1 MSPVTFEMQD
11 ALNKRFPEGHPNSQK
26 TPKYTYSRHHAGA
39 WWGRRGRTTA
49 WLDLLAVTDGAEW
62 RLRTGSG
69 YLLQSNF
76 CNISVFED
84 GEIVGVASVAS
95 SLEHARKPSASGKG
109 FGASKKKKAKYSI
122 EDKSY
127 NLQSTL
133 DESSAG
139 DTHARMIDFFNAH
152 NDWKP
157 LFKYVVGPGGTLAT
171 PFLAD
176 VEHQSMHI
184 WDMSTIEQRNPW
196 RLLPSKPTEQ
206 SSLDVLSVFLDEL
219 QRSLLDIPLD
229 SIITGENDMHF
240 LEEGRRTI
248 AVTRFH
254 VLDDNH
260 GFATETNG
268 DNWQESLFKTCWS
281 EMAHLMSQ
289 DEVDSGSLVLL
300 PHLKD
305 DVGIDC
311 VKEFVEQKLIR
322 PIHWLGRGSD
332 WEIVA
337 MQRGS
342 VGVRLL
348 YKLGAIP
355 DLKDRDS
362 GSDEEIEL

>member
-1 MSPVTFEMQD
+1 MAKLVLT
-11 ALNKRFPEGHPNSQK
+11 AL
-26 TPKYTYSRHHAGA
+26 
-39 WWGRRGRTTA
+39 
-49 WLDLLAVTDGAEW
+49 L
-62 RLRTGSG
+62 
-69 YLLQSNF
+69 
-76 CNISVFED
+76 
-84 GEIVGVASVAS
+84 SVATLPS
-95 SLEHARKPSASGKG
+95 ICSFGRHDNPVQRRATTSNSGLDARKPSAGGKG

-133 DESSAG
+133 GESSAE
-139 DTHARMIDFFNAH
+139 DTHARMTDFFNAY

-157 LFKYVVGPGGTLAT
+157 LFRYVVGPGDTRAT

-176 VEHQSMHI
+176 VEHQSI

-229 SIITGENDMHF
+229 SIITGENDLHF

-260 GFATETNG
+260 GFASENDG
-268 DNWQESLFKTCWS
+268 DDWQEVLFQTCWS

-300 PHLKD
+300 PHLKG

-311 VKEFVEQKLIR
+311 VKEFVENKLIK

-337 MQRGS
+337 MERGS

-362 GSDEEIEL
+362 GSDEEIGL

>member
-1 MSPVTFEMQD
+1 MLSSISSFGRHDNRVRSMATSSSELD
-11 ALNKRFPEGHPNSQK
+11 AKKPG
-26 TPKYTYSRHHAGA
+26 AG
-39 WWGRRGRTTA
+39 
-49 WLDLLAVTDGAEW
+49 
-62 RLRTGSG
+62 
-69 YLLQSNF
+69 
-76 CNISVFED
+76 
-84 GEIVGVASVAS
+84 
-95 SLEHARKPSASGKG
+95 GKG
-109 FGASKKKKAKYSI
+109 FGVSKKKQPKYSI

-133 DESSAG
+133 GESSAE
-139 DTHARMIDFFNAH
+139 DTHARMVDFFSTNI
-152 NDWKP
+152 DWKP
-157 LFKYVVGPGGTLAT
+157 LFRYVVGPDDTQAT

-176 VEHQSMHI
+176 VEHQSI
-184 WDMSTIEQRNPW
+184 WGMSTIEQRNPW

-229 SIITGENDMHF
+229 SIITGENDLHF

-260 GFATETNG
+260 GFTTESDG
-268 DNWQESLFKTCWS
+268 ANWQEALFETCWS
-281 EMAHLMSQ
+281 EIAHGMSQ

-305 DVGIDC
+305 DVGLDC
-311 VKEFVEQKLIR
+311 VKEFVEKKLIQ

-337 MQRGS
+337 MERGS

-348 YKLGAIP
+348 YKLGAMP
-355 DLKDRDS
+355 DLKDRDR
-362 GSDEEIEL
+362 GSDEEIGL